1 MMKNYFVGMIC
12 AAGLAVCSGCTV
24 LAVADAVV
32 STAVTATSAVVH
44 TGIKATEAVV
54 DAVIPSKK

>member
-1 MMKNYFVGMIC
+1 MKNYVIGMIC
-12 AAGLAVCSGCTV
+12 ATFISLCSGCTV
-24 LAVADAVV
+24 IAIADAAV